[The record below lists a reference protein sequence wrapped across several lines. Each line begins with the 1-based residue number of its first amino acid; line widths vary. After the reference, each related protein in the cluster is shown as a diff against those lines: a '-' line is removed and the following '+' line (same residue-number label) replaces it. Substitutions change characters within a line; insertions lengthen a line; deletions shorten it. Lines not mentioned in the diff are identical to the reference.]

1 MEPAGRIRT
10 ISAAS
15 LTAAVAGETI
25 GIGIFLTPAD
35 MVRSL
40 GSPFWVLC
48 TWLFVGVLT
57 LCGVLSYGRLA
68 SRFPES
74 GGLYVYLR
82 EAYGSRIAFL
92 YGWMSLLVIDPGLT
106 AAWAIG
112 LAGYT
117 SSLIPLSPLARHA
130 VAVGAL
136 LSIASLNL
144 LHASLGVSFLRYVT
158 WLKLGLLGLLTLWP
172 MIFRLGDW
180 SHLAL
185 TTARPEG
192 AQPLSM
198 ALAGAVLAA
207 FISFGGW
214 WDASKLVGQVGAPE
228 RVQRRAMLLG
238 VLLVTLVYVAIS
250 TAFLYVIPS
259 RQVSQDA
266 FVSQFGA
273 ALFGPLGARAMAA
286 IVCLCLVSSL
296 AAYMATA
303 PHVYCAM
310 ARDGLFFASLGR
322 LHPRFQ
328 TPARAILLET
338 ALACVLVFSGTFQ
351 EVLAYFVPA
360 AIVFLGLSV
369 ASLLRGPQHATRR
382 GQLLAPVLFL
392 LFVTAMLL
400 LLVSVSPR
408 RSLLGMAIVALGLL
422 LAKPSASDRR
432 ARTANRG
439 A

>member
-10 ISAAS
+10 LSAAS

-48 TWLFVGVLT
+48 TWLFVGGLT
-57 LCGVLSYGRLA
+57 LCGALSYGRLA

-74 GGLYVYLR
+74 GGIYVYLR
-82 EAYGSRIAFL
+82 EAYGPRIAFL

-112 LAGYT
+112 LAGYA
-117 SSLIPLSPLARHA
+117 SSVIPLSALARHV

-136 LSIASLNL
+136 LAIASLNL

-158 WLKLGLLGLLTLWP
+158 WLKLGLLGVLTLWP

-185 TTARPEG
+185 TTARPDG
-192 AQPLSM
+192 APPLST
-198 ALAGAVLAA
+198 ALAGAVLVA

-214 WDASKLVGQVGAPE
+214 WDASKLVGQVGASE

-238 VLLVTLVYVAIS
+238 VLLVTLVYLAIS

-273 ALFGPLGARAMAA
+273 ALFGPLGARAMAG

-328 TPARAILLET
+328 TPARALLLEA
-338 ALACVLVFSGTFQ
+338 ALACVLVFTGTFE

-369 ASLLRGPQHATRR
+369 ASLLRWPHAQRR

-392 LFVTAMLL
+392 LFVGAMLL

-408 RSLLGMAIVALGLL
+408 RSLLGMAIVAVGLV
-422 LAKPSASDRR
+422 LARPSAFRR
-432 ARTANRG
+432 RG
-439 A
+439 